1 MYAVVFRR
9 FPSLA
14 RHQNGSQI
22 DRWFDGVDNVLSV
35 ALHRPVL
42 PCRLVLSVNLMY
54 LSADASVLFYALDT
68 DCEEIQKRD
77 CRLNVLV

>member
-1 MYAVVFRR
+1 
-9 FPSLA
+9 
-14 RHQNGSQI
+14 
-22 DRWFDGVDNVLSV
+22 
-35 ALHRPVL
+35 
-42 PCRLVLSVNLMY
+42 VLSVNLMY